1 MTPQEIKL
9 KGKMNLCTLFE
20 SYPWNEEKQQQQQ
33 NPAVLWFYTL
43 CILLS
48 TKENKK

>member
-20 SYPWNEEKQQQQQ
+20 SYPWNEEKQQQQ